1 MEANKKEK
9 IIGKMQELADAVD
22 ARLDTKKQT
31 REDITYYDDFEFKE
45 SNLAVRSVYIVEISN
60 ENNEKTADKSEEKYT
75 TYEIYDKNGKKI
87 ADVDEKGKIYFDK
100 EFTEKLKQI
109 DSKYLEQLNIDDI
122 EFELP
127 EKLSEKD
134 VHLTREELS
143 EEKERNIGSRREKNE
158 DKKDKNQKEEKE
170 EENQEKETEEEKK
183 QKTAEAL
190 GIDETEIK
198 SISTIDLNQKVTDKY
213 TLRDMLPEA
222 AECKTLTVAYT
233 KDGNFTLLG
242 TKKDGTR
249 ENLNS
254 VESIEGASTNK
265 NVISINE
272 DGSKVEEKQVKG
284 LMRINA
290 RNREDGLSISVGDYG
305 MMNIDYVNNVMDKEN
320 RRATPIRTEE
330 AENQRITTERVR
342 ENAGDSKDEMTK
354 EGKIYKAN
362 EEKRSKTS
370 NIRRNRNRK
379 YRWKYYT

>member
-1 MEANKKEK
+1 MESNKKEK
-9 IIGKMQELADAVD
+9 IICKMQELAESIDAKPD
-22 ARLDTKKQT
+22 NKQQK
-31 REDITYYDDFEFKE
+31 REDITYYDDFEFKG
-45 SNLAVRSVYIVEISN
+45 SNLAVKSVYIVEISN
-60 ENNEKTADKSEEKYT
+60 ENNEKTADKLEEKYT
-75 TYEIYDKNGKKI
+75 TYKIFDRNGKKI
-87 ADVDEKGKIYFDK
+87 ADVDKKGIIHFEK
-100 EFTEKLKQI
+100 EFTDKLKQI
-109 DSKYLEQLNIDDI
+109 DSKYMEQLNLNDVKL
-122 EFELP
+122 ELP

-134 VHLTREELS
+134 VHLTKEELS
-143 EEKERNIGSRREKNE
+143 EEKEKNMSSKKEKKE
-158 DKKDKNQKEEKE
+158 DKEVKKQKEEK

-190 GIDETEIK
+190 GVDETEIK

-249 ENLNS
+249 ERLNS
-254 VESIEGASTNK
+254 IESIEGASTNK

-272 DGSKVEEKQVKG
+272 DGSRVEEKQVKC

-290 RNREDGLSISVGDYG
+290 KNREDGLSISIGDYG

-320 RRATPIRTEE
+320 RRATPIRTKE

-342 ENAGDSKDEMTK
+342 ENAGDAKDEMTR
-354 EGKIYKAN
+354 EGKIYRIN
-362 EEKRSKTS
+362 EEKRSKS
-370 NIRRNRNRK
+370 PNIRRD
-379 YRWKYYT
+379 